1 MMSRPTSGAPASIW
15 ASRGTIL
22 FGTSGLGRPARHRRG
37 WGMGPWCAAVV
48 RHGNGGAMIWAVSG
62 FSRWESL
69 RAGPS
74 SGSFSDACGQR
85 RHRVTPACGQR
96 DRQRDLRSLVCRG
109 RQVGPRMESGGAH
122 DVDCWCS
129 LGSSWTDFACVCPVK
144 GPVALVSSTDER
156 CQAGASGD
164 DASGVIGQPFGATFR
179 VHPDHGRTRS
189 WPSSP
194 LVNCSRAESTSDTR
208 PVAGTRK

>member
-1 MMSRPTSGAPASIW
+1 
-15 ASRGTIL
+15 
-22 FGTSGLGRPARHRRG
+22 
-37 WGMGPWCAAVV
+37 
-48 RHGNGGAMIWAVSG
+48 MIWAVSG

-74 SGSFSDACGQR
+74 SGSFSAACGQR

-194 LVNCSRAESTSDTR
+194 LVNCSRAESTSGTR
-208 PVAGTRK
+208 PVAGTRR